1 MPQCSVLLVE
11 DDLVALEE
19 LAEALRGADLPC
31 ISTTRGDDAL
41 VRLKSDKRIGVVVSD
56 IRLPDIDGLSM
67 MAAAHAAMPARRLK
81 CIVITGQPDY
91 QAAVRALRLQAVD
104 FLTKPLDVER
114 LVAVVSA
121 SAAEVEGLRPVQGEG
136 AAQILDRASSPAC
149 HPVASLVAPTEVD
162 RLDRPGR
169 VDATTQSL
177 DADGAALRHRLLIM
191 RLMRVQSLREKFL
204 APGLFSDP
212 CWEILLD
219 VLVHQLAGRP
229 VSASSVYLATG
240 VSATTAM
247 RRLQDLE
254 AAGLLRRYSD
264 PHDQRRVLVEV
275 TEGAAKRVARYLDLL
290 MSAFSG
296 DLAVSGPAP
305 AELVGA
311 PGMRPLAGVQSVVSE
326 ELRAALA
333 RRQTPP

>member
-1 MPQCSVLLVE
+1 MTAVPQCSVLLVE

-19 LAEALRGADLPC
+19 LTEVLRGADLPC
-31 ISTTRGDDAL
+31 VPATRGDEAL
-41 VRLKSDKRIGVVVSD
+41 VRLKSDKQIGVVVSD

-67 MAAAHAAMPARRLK
+67 LAAAHAAMPARRLK

-91 QAAVRALRLQAVD
+91 QVAVRALRLQAVD
-104 FLTKPLDVER
+104 LLTKPLDVER

-121 SAAEVEGLRPVQGEG
+121 SVAEAGESPLAQDRSPAPVQDESPSAVCDI
-136 AAQILDRASSPAC
+136 AATFAPA
-149 HPVASLVAPTEVD
+149 AGTG
-162 RLDRPGR
+162 RLDRLR
-169 VDATTQSL
+169 SADAVA
-177 DADGAALRHRLLIM
+177 DALESDGAALHHRLLIM

-229 VSASSVYLATG
+229 VSASSVYLATS

-254 AAGLLRRYSD
+254 TAGLLRRYPD
-264 PHDQRRVLVEV
+264 PYDQRRVLVEV
-275 TEGAAKRVARYLDLL
+275 TEGAARRVARYLDLL
-290 MSAFSG
+290 MSTFSG
-296 DLAVSGPAP
+296 DLA
-305 AELVGA
+305 A
-311 PGMRPLAGVQSVVSE
+311 PGPSPAGLCGTTGGHSLPRP
-326 ELRAALA
+326 
-333 RRQTPP
+333 

>member
-31 ISTTRGDDAL
+31 IPATRGDDAL
-41 VRLKSDKRIGVVVSD
+41 VRLKSDERIGVVVSD

-81 CIVITGQPDY
+81 CIVVTGQPDY

-121 SAAEVEGLRPVQGEG
+121 SAAEVEGLRLSQDDG
-136 AAQILDRASSPAC
+136 AARIPDRSTAPAC
-149 HPVASLVAPTEVD
+149 DFLASLAVATEAD
-162 RLDRPGR
+162 RLDRPR
-169 VDATTQSL
+169 RAATPAQSL

-219 VLVHQLAGRP
+219 VLVNQLAGRP

-254 AAGLLRRYSD
+254 SAGLLRRYSD

-296 DLAVSGPAP
+296 DLAVSGPAS
-305 AELVGA
+305 AELFGA
-311 PGMRPLAGVQSVVSE
+311 SGIRPLG
-326 ELRAALA
+326 RM
-333 RRQTPP
+333 